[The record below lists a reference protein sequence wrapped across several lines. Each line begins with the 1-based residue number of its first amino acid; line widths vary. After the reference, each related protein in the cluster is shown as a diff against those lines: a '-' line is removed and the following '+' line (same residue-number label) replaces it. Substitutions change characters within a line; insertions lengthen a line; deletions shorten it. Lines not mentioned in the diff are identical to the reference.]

1 MKIRQGLLMS
11 VFAAVA
17 TALIFSTAFAE
28 ETAKLKA
35 LIIDGQN
42 NHNWRETTPVLKKDL
57 EDTGRFT
64 VDVATSPDHGQDMSQ
79 FKPNFA
85 AYDVIVMNYNG
96 DDWCEETKKAF
107 EEYMKNG
114 GGMVSFHA
122 ADNSFTNWA
131 EYNKM
136 IAVGGWGGRNK
147 AFGPYLY
154 WKDGKQ
160 VVDHETNGTGG
171 NHGAQHEFLV
181 EVRDPDHPITKGLP
195 LKFRHCND
203 ELYEQLRGPAENVKI
218 LATAWA
224 DPKQRGDGRHEPQL
238 MVISYGKGRVFHI
251 TMGHA
256 GIQCKSVA
264 FIVPFVRG
272 TEWAATGEVTIP
284 VPDDMPGE
292 DKPVMRLP

>member
-1 MKIRQGLLMS
+1 MKIRKIMLLS
-11 VFAAVA
+11 VLTVFAVA
-17 TALIFSTAFAE
+17 LAFSTSFAE

-85 AYDVIVMNYNG
+85 AYDVIVLNYNG

-114 GGMVSFHA
+114 GGMVAFHA
-122 ADNSFTNWA
+122 ADNSFPKW
-131 EYNKM
+131 EEFNKM

-147 AFGPYLY
+147 ASGPYLY

-160 VVDHETNGTGG
+160 VVDYETNGTGG
-171 NHGAQHEFLV
+171 NHGAQHEFLI
-181 EVRDPDHPITKGLP
+181 EVRDPEHPIMKGMP
-195 LKFRHCND
+195 LKFRHCRD
-203 ELYEQLRGPAENVKI
+203 ELYEQLRGPAENVTI

-224 DPKQRGDGRHEPQL
+224 DPKQWGDGRDEPQL

-251 TMGHA
+251 AMGHA
-256 GIQCKSVA
+256 GIQCKSVS
-264 FIVPFVRG
+264 FIAPFVRG

-284 VPDDMPGE
+284 VPEDMPGE
-292 DKPVMRLP
+292 DKPVLRLP

>member
-1 MKIRQGLLMS
+1 MKIRQILLMS
-11 VFAAVA
+11 VFAVIASS
-17 TALIFSTAFAE
+17 LIFSSAFAE

-42 NHNWRETTPVLKKDL
+42 NHNWQETTPVLKKDL

-64 VDVATSPDHGQDMSQ
+64 VDVATSPGHGQDMSQ
-79 FKPNFA
+79 FKPDFA
-85 AYDVIVMNYNG
+85 AYDVIVLNYNG
-96 DDWCEETKKAF
+96 DDWSEETKKAF

-122 ADNSFTNWA
+122 ADNSFPKW
-131 EYNKM
+131 EEFNKM

-147 AFGPYLY
+147 ASGPYLY

-160 VVDHETNGTGG
+160 VVDYETDGTGG
-171 NHGAQHEFLV
+171 NHGFQHEFLV
-181 EVRDPDHPITKGLP
+181 EVRDSEHPITKGLP

-224 DPKQRGDGRHEPQL
+224 DPKQWGDGRHEPQL

-251 TMGHA
+251 AMGHA

-292 DKPVMRLP
+292 DAPVLRLP